1 TRTRCRDMGSLQ
13 NLPKFQTPAAYTAR
27 RSFAGGIFLL
37 RCRIADRFPEDCMP
51 ADTGS
56 RGTGGAST
64 DADRRGGPR
73 IPIEMWVEE
82 TTDSERYFRRA
93 GNLSRG
99 GLRLDH
105 TIPLPLGTVVNLTF
119 TLPGDSAPVQVHGE
133 IVSTAGPDELRM

>member
-1 TRTRCRDMGSLQ
+1 M
-13 NLPKFQTPAAYTAR
+13 A
-27 RSFAGGIFLL
+27 
-37 RCRIADRFPEDCMP
+37 
-51 ADTGS
+51 ADTGGTKPK
-56 RGTGGAST
+56 GTGGGAE
-64 DADRRGGPR
+64 AERRGTPR

-119 TLPGDSAPVQVHGE
+119 TLPGDSHPVTVAGE
-133 IVSTAGPDELRM
+133 IVSNAGPDDLRMGVKFVDPSRQALAQIDAYLARVGAVR